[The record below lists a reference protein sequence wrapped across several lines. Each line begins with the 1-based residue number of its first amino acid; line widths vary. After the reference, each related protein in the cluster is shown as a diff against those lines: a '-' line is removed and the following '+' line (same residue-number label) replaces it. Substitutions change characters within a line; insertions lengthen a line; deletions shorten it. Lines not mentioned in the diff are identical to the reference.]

1 MAYAAVTAIRSTVA
15 TALENPTVW
24 QVFSFPPAS
33 PLANSVIIT
42 WDDPMLTSNNN
53 THTAISPM
61 AHMRLTLTTE
71 LYDNQAAL
79 ANIEN
84 MTVEVFKKL
93 SGASDLV
100 FNVVNISAPTVLG
113 DDAGKMLSVEMSI
126 ETLVNWIAA

>member
-15 TALENPTVW
+15 TALDNPTVW

-53 THTAISPM
+53 THTTISPT

-79 ANIEN
+79 ANIEA
-84 MTVEVFKKL
+84 MTVAVFQHL
-93 SGASDLV
+93 SAAADLV
-100 FNVVNISAPTVLG
+100 FNVTNISAPTVLG

-126 ETLVNWIAA
+126 ETLVSWSA

>member
-15 TALENPTVW
+15 TALDNPTVW
-24 QVFSFPPAS
+24 QVFSYPPAS

-42 WDDPMLTSNNN
+42 WDDPMVTPNNN
-53 THTAISPM
+53 TRKSIDATA
-61 AHMRLTLTTE
+61 HLRLTLTTE

-79 ANIEN
+79 ANIETM
-84 MTVEVFKKL
+84 MTGVFTKL
-93 SGASDLV
+93 SNANLV

-126 ETLVNWIAA
+126 ETLASWSA

>member
-15 TALENPTVW
+15 TALDNPTVW

-53 THTAISPM
+53 THTTISPT

-79 ANIEN
+79 ANIEK
-84 MTVEVFKKL
+84 MTVGVFQKL
-93 SGASDLV
+93 SAADNLV
-100 FNVVNISAPTVLG
+100 FNVTNISAPTVLG

-126 ETLVNWIAA
+126 ETLVSWSA

>member
-15 TALENPTVW
+15 TALDNPTVW

-42 WDDPMLTSNNN
+42 WDDPMVTPNNN
-53 THTAISPM
+53 TRKTIDATA
-61 AHMRLTLTTE
+61 HLRLTLTTE

-79 ANIEN
+79 VNIEN
-84 MTVEVFKKL
+84 MMSKVFTKL
-93 SGASDLV
+93 SDSSLI
-100 FNVVNISAPTVLG
+100 FNIVNISAPTVLG

-126 ETLVNWIAA
+126 ETLANWIA

>member
-15 TALENPTVW
+15 TALDNPTVW

-42 WDDPMLTSNNN
+42 WDDPMVTPNNN
-53 THTAISPM
+53 TRKTIDATA
-61 AHMRLTLTTE
+61 HLRLTLITE

-79 ANIEN
+79 VNIEN
-84 MTVEVFKKL
+84 MMSKVFTKL
-93 SGASDLV
+93 SDSSLI
-100 FNVVNISAPTVLG
+100 FNIVNISAPTVLG

-126 ETLVNWIAA
+126 ETLASWSA

>member
-53 THTAISPM
+53 THTTISPT

-71 LYDNQAAL
+71 LYDNQASL

-93 SGASDLV
+93 SGATDLV

-126 ETLVNWIAA
+126 ETLASWSA

>member
-15 TALENPTVW
+15 ACLDNPTVW

-42 WDDPMLTSNNN
+42 WDDPMVTPNNN
-53 THTAISPM
+53 TRKTIDATVHL
-61 AHMRLTLTTE
+61 RLTLTTE

-79 ANIEN
+79 VNIEN
-84 MTVEVFKKL
+84 MMSKVFTKL
-93 SGASDLV
+93 SDSSLI
-100 FNVVNISAPTVLG
+100 FNIVNISAPTVLG

-126 ETLVNWIAA
+126 ETLASWSA

>member
-1 MAYAAVTAIRSTVA
+1 MAYALVANIRSTVA
-15 TALENPTVW
+15 AALDNPTVW
-24 QVFSFPPAS
+24 QVFAFPPAS

-42 WDDPMLTSNNN
+42 WDDPMITSNNN

-61 AHMRLTLTTE
+61 AHLRLTLTTE

-93 SGASDLV
+93 AAAPNLV
-100 FNVVNISAPTVLG
+100 FNVPNISAPTVLG
-113 DDAGKMLSVEMSI
+113 DDAGKMLSVEITI
-126 ETLVNWIAA
+126 ETLTNWS

>member
-15 TALENPTVW
+15 TALDNPTVW

-53 THTAISPM
+53 THTTISPT
-61 AHMRLTLTTE
+61 AHLRLTLTTE

-79 ANIEN
+79 MNIEN
-84 MTVEVFKKL
+84 MTVQVFQKL
-93 SGASDLV
+93 SAADNLV
-100 FNVVNISAPTVLG
+100 FNVTNISAPTVLG

-126 ETLVNWIAA
+126 ETLASWSA

>member
-15 TALENPTVW
+15 TALDNPTVW

-53 THTAISPM
+53 THTTISPT

-79 ANIEN
+79 ANIEA
-84 MTVEVFKKL
+84 MTTAVFQKL
-93 SGASDLV
+93 SAAADLV
-100 FNVVNISAPTVLG
+100 FNVTNISAPTVLG

-126 ETLVNWIAA
+126 ETLVSWSA

>member
-15 TALENPTVW
+15 AALDNPTVW

-53 THTAISPM
+53 THTTISPT

-100 FNVVNISAPTVLG
+100 FNVANISAPTVLG

-126 ETLVNWIAA
+126 ETLVSWSA